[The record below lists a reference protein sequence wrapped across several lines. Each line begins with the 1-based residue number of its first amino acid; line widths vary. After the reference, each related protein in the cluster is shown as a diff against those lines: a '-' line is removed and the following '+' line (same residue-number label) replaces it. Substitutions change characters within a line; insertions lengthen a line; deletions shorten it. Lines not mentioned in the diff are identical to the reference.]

1 MSDNVIEGPF
11 KRAERSVSQTILDA
25 ANGMGLQETLVLGWT
40 SDNEIYF
47 ATTTTEVANILHLL
61 EKVKFEILKAD
72 DGE

>member
-1 MSDNVIEGPF
+1 MTDNVIAGPF
-11 KRAERSVSQTILDA
+11 PTKDKTTAQTILDA

-47 ATTTTEVANILHLL
+47 ATTTTEVAEILHLL
-61 EKVKFEILKAD
+61 EKVKFEILKSD